1 MSGWWYN
8 DYTPA
13 PPREVRGGI
22 KASGKGGFA
31 KKWWGKR
38 WLEVLESFGIGAR
51 LSRGRAYAKK
61 GQVADLSIGTGL
73 IRASVQGTRVKP
85 YTITIQLAPYSAAQW
100 DEIFGAVAEHPVVA
114 ARLLAGEMPEEM
126 EELCAKRKLPLFP
139 KRQGD
144 MVTEC
149 SCPDWS
155 NPCKHIAA
163 VFFVMAEAFDGDPFL
178 LLRLRGMD
186 RDVFISRIAPGASE
200 EEHEEEIRAEPLPAE
215 PSRFWGPE
223 GDIPEIRI
231 PASLPKVHAALPG
244 RLGPLPFW
252 RGKET
257 FPETMAALYETSA
270 CRAEE
275 IHHTLEENGGT
286 Q

>member
-1 MSGWWYN
+1 MSGWWYD

-13 PPREVRGGI
+13 PPRAVRGGI

-38 WLEVLESFGIGAR
+38 WLDVLESFGIGAR
-51 LSRGRAYAKK
+51 LSRGRSYAKK

-85 YTITIQLAPYSAAQW
+85 YTITVKLAPFSEKQW
-100 DEIFGAVAEHPVVA
+100 DEVFAAIAESPIVA

-126 EELCAKRKLPLFP
+126 EDLCAKRNLPLFP

-144 MVTEC
+144 LATDC

-163 VFFVMAEAFDGDPFL
+163 VFYVMAEAFDGDPFL
-178 LLRLRGMD
+178 LLRLRGME
-186 RDVFISRIAPGASE
+186 RDDFLSRLGPGAPE
-200 EEHEEEIRAEPLPAE
+200 EMEEDTGPEPLPAE
-215 PSRFWGPE
+215 PSLFWGPGGE
-223 GDIPEIRI
+223 IPEIRVH
-231 PASLPKVHAALPG
+231 ASPTKVHGALPG
-244 RLGPLPFW
+244 RLGPIPFW

-257 FPETMAALYETSA
+257 FPETMAALYKTAA

-275 IHHTLEENGGT
+275 IYRTLEENGGIR
-286 Q
+286 